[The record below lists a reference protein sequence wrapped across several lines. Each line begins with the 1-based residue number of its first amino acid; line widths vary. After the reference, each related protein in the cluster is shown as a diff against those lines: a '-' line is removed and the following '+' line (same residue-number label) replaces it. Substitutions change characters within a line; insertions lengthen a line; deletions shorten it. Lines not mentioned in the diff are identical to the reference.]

1 MAAASAAAAAA
12 ALANSAEAVPPI
24 SFSCA
29 DCDYT
34 NASKYK
40 LNLHR
45 RESHAV
51 SLPYACELCTFR
63 SARSNGAAV
72 SVCRCTACF
81 VLDV

>member
-12 ALANSAEAVPPI
+12 ALANSAEVAPI

-45 RESHAV
+45 RESHAG

-72 SVCRCTACF
+72 SVCRCTVCF
-81 VLDV
+81 VWAV